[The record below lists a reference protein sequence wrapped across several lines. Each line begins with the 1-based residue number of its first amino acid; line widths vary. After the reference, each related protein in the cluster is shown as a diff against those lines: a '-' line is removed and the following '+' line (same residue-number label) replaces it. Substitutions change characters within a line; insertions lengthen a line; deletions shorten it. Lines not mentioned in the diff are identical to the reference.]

1 MTELEAT
8 NILDLFAVAKE
19 QKKKLFKK
27 ILEKVE
33 ILTFRG
39 LTKRL

>member
-19 QKKKLFKK
+19 QKKK
-27 ILEKVE
+27 
-33 ILTFRG
+33 TFQENIR
-39 LTKRL
+39 KS